1 MGRFGPAAAHATS
14 DQRVALRDPE
24 QPEITRERHS
34 GEESTRTRA
43 TAVAHASR
51 VENLIPSAGHQ
62 LYRRE
67 QMPSYITLMN
77 WTDQGVK
84 TFKDSV
90 DRADAA
96 EVALSPAGIK
106 FKDVYWTV
114 GVYDVIATFE
124 APDEETLA
132 AALLTL
138 AAQGNLRTTTLRAF
152 TADEMKGV
160 IAKAR

>member
-1 MGRFGPAAAHATS
+1 
-14 DQRVALRDPE
+14 
-24 QPEITRERHS
+24 
-34 GEESTRTRA
+34 
-43 TAVAHASR
+43 
-51 VENLIPSAGHQ
+51 
-62 LYRRE
+62 
-67 QMPSYITLMN
+67 MPSYITLMN

-84 TFKDSV
+84 SFKDSV
-90 DRADAA
+90 DRANAA

-114 GVYDVIATFE
+114 GAYDLIATFE

-152 TADEMKGV
+152 TADEMRRV
-160 IAKAR
+160 IANAT